1 MKKILLTVLACVLC
15 LAVFSGCQPKI
26 TVENALE
33 IYDQAIAE
41 IKQEQSAFCTDVQFS
56 YSTDMMGM
64 NVNMNMSGQLQMLK
78 NEDGEI
84 DRFFVTL
91 GGEDDS
97 LYEITYIDNKLYLN
111 MAGTKLC
118 ASLDSDE
125 MKDYIDSAKEEIK
138 QAIPDESKDIY
149 IIDSVEELEEQ
160 KQSQLN
166 MTINSDVLIDLMQF
180 AEEASEET
188 ADPAAP
194 TAEPIPE
201 DAIREGIALKETVIF
216 TEENKISSIQLKLDV
231 NESFFEEA
239 YQVDEGMEAGTDFTQ
254 LLPSKMSV
262 DITFTNITTTVD
274 IQAPEDADEYYS
286 LDDAGD
292 DIFGDDM
299 FGDVTGLPAVVA

>member
-1 MKKILLTVLACVLC
+1 
-15 LAVFSGCQPKI
+15 
-26 TVENALE
+26 
-33 IYDQAIAE
+33 
-41 IKQEQSAFCTDVQFS
+41 
-56 YSTDMMGM
+56 
-64 NVNMNMSGQLQMLK
+64 
-78 NEDGEI
+78 
-84 DRFFVTL
+84 
-91 GGEDDS
+91 
-97 LYEITYIDNKLYLN
+97 

-149 IIDSVEELEEQ
+149 IIDSVEELGEQ

-216 TEENKISSIQLKLDV
+216 TEENKISSIQFKLDV

-299 FGDVTGLPAVVA
+299 FGDVIFKSE